1 MILFQLICVF
11 GKEALLLAFAMLDA
25 FGVCVYLNECA

>member
-1 MILFQLICVF
+1 MIIFQLICVF